1 MTVVNHI
8 ESLIIL
14 IFQLKIPL
22 IIFQYMSISIDIT
35 TKIGHFKKS
44 DLLVVSARHLAFFSA
59 GVKVGLHPRAVGVQ
73 ILLAFCWLARFGFV

>member
-1 MTVVNHI
+1 MNPYHTHIPVENSINHI
-8 ESLIIL
+8 
-14 IFQLKIPL
+14 P
-22 IIFQYMSISIDIT
+22 YMSISIDINT
-35 TKIGHFKKS
+35 MIGHFKKS